1 MASRREGV
9 RSRLQPKDVNAVKD
23 QFFQK
28 RRNSS
33 VADISSPAPPTK
45 RVRTARTLPTIE
57 VASSS
62 NAAAAATKSNDQI
75 HLVLDPALSQI
86 SFTTPTSDDT
96 ESPQPS
102 QTSQALSQTRE
113 PTQPFRFNTRNAT
126 TQTNTENIKDFLTES
141 GTHPGRSRSLPPT
154 RDSKIVGTPN
164 AVSLHD
170 SLDFS
175 DVQPFDLPAR
185 YIDVH
190 QQYSTALQH
199 AKTQS
204 NHSLAMLQK
213 QLKEAHRAASELMG
227 KIKEADS
234 KKHAATAKATET
246 KKTIELMQ
254 DYLGSSRRLSQHSSV
269 LGLEEILNQQR
280 NIHSQS

>member
-1 MASRREGV
+1 MASHREGV

-33 VADISSPAPPTK
+33 VADISSAPPTK
-45 RVRTARTLPTIE
+45 RVRTAGTLPTIE

-154 RDSKIVGTPN
+154 RDSKIV
-164 AVSLHD
+164 
-170 SLDFS
+170 
-175 DVQPFDLPAR
+175 
-185 YIDVH
+185 DVH

-254 DYLGSSRRLSQHSSV
+254 DHLRSSRRLSQHLSV

-280 NIHSQS
+280 NIHS